1 MILRD
6 RRRRVWTTTAV
17 CRVFAAGVACLACL
31 ARQHKLFVPGASA
44 AQRHHLATI
53 GGCETTGDEA
63 ASLVRV
69 PKPKLARA

>member
-6 RRRRVWTTTAV
+6 RHRRVWTTTAV
-17 CRVFAAGVACLACL
+17 CRVFEAGVACL

-63 ASLVRV
+63 ASRVRV